1 MDIEL
6 KQWDAMRGGD
16 EEAFAWMFNRYF
28 RFLYNYGRKI
38 GADDAALQEA
48 VHELFVELWRFRD
61 NVSPT
66 TSPRFYLYRSL
77 RRRLLRIGVQ
87 KSFFTSEGELIEE
100 ALQFAELS
108 SDENCRE
115 GHPRDQRLYRLQKLL
130 SDLSPRQYEAL
141 ILRFYD
147 GLSFAEIGTI
157 LSVNETTARDL
168 LQRGLAQ
175 MKQYAKYVL

>member
-1 MDIEL
+1 MEL

-28 RFLYNYGRKI
+28 KFLYNYGRKI
-38 GADDAALQEA
+38 GADDAAVQEA

-66 TSPRFYLYRSL
+66 TSARFYLYRSL
-77 RRRLLRIGVQ
+77 RRRLLRNGAQ
-87 KSFFTSEGELIEE
+87 KSFFTSEGALIEE
-100 ALQFAELS
+100 AFHFSELS
-108 SDENCRE
+108 SDENLNE
-115 GHPRDQRLYRLQKLL
+115 AQPSDQRLYRLQKLL

-141 ILRFYD
+141 ILRLQD

-157 LSVNETTARDL
+157 LCVNETTAREL
-168 LQRGLAQ
+168 LQRGLTQ